1 MKKWLS
7 RPKFIYV
14 SPWLLAA
21 ATGLLVLIVV
31 TFAVSNIQ
39 REKRLMLNAMLQ
51 KAATL
56 HRVIRSGARAS
67 YISDLRRGIWKP
79 DPWQDH
85 VQRIVDHLS
94 DDPDL
99 SFITV
104 VDDKGMVFAHSRHDM
119 CGQQLELELPE
130 DLRIKNHKGPFI
142 YRVVREKK
150 FGRFFEVIRSFT
162 PFQPIL
168 PRIPLSLQELHKRFS
183 MPFGFGS
190 FRKDSRAYYLIVAL
204 DMKGYDRAL
213 GRLRFQVV
221 MLSLAMLLVGVGG
234 WLSLA
239 AVQGYRVSR
248 KALHEIKAFTGLLV
262 SKLPVGIIATDTRGR
277 ITTWNHAIAQLIGV
291 EATQAIG
298 KKTKELL
305 PPMLAGFFS
314 TSGVHSDSSDE
325 QSGREVR
332 LVVLGDEVVLNCHH
346 LVISD
351 RTGEPEGEVLLI
363 SNMTDL
369 KNLEKKMRETERLA
383 AVGRMAAGVAHEV
396 RNPLSSV
403 KGLALLLQ
411 GKFPPKSNEHETAT
425 LLIQEVERM
434 NRTISELL
442 SFARPT
448 ALNLTNVD
456 VGELL
461 ERQVRL
467 MEADAAS
474 EGITFTLDLA
484 ENLQLITADQDRLN
498 QVFINILLNAVQAM
512 TAGGEII
519 VSACANMNSKII
531 TISFADTGSG
541 MKKET
546 LKQVFFPYFT
556 TRTNGTGIGMALSQK
571 VIADHGGTIHVQS
584 VPGQGTTVT
593 IELPIKAGLQ

>member
-1 MKKWLS
+1 
-7 RPKFIYV
+7 
-14 SPWLLAA
+14 
-21 ATGLLVLIVV
+21 
-31 TFAVSNIQ
+31 
-39 REKRLMLNAMLQ
+39 
-51 KAATL
+51 
-56 HRVIRSGARAS
+56 
-67 YISDLRRGIWKP
+67 
-79 DPWQDH
+79 
-85 VQRIVDHLS
+85 
-94 DDPDL
+94 
-99 SFITV
+99 
-104 VDDKGMVFAHSRHDM
+104 
-119 CGQQLELELPE
+119 
-130 DLRIKNHKGPFI
+130 
-142 YRVVREKK
+142 
-150 FGRFFEVIRSFT
+150 
-162 PFQPIL
+162 
-168 PRIPLSLQELHKRFS
+168 LQELHKRFS
-183 MPFGFGS
+183 LPFGFGS
-190 FRKDSRAYYLIVAL
+190 FREDSRAYYLIVAL

-221 MLSLAMLLVGVGG
+221 MLSLTMLLVGVGG

-277 ITTWNHAIAQLIGV
+277 ITTWNHAISQLIGV

-298 KKTKELL
+298 KKPEELL

-314 TSGVHSDSSDE
+314 TSGVHFDSSDE
-325 QSGREVR
+325 QSGHDVR
-332 LVVLGDEVVLNCHH
+332 LVVQGDEVVLNCHH

-351 RTGEPEGEVLLI
+351 RTGDPEGEVLLI

-442 SFARPT
+442 SFARPA
-448 ALNLTNVD
+448 ALDLTNVD
-456 VGELL
+456 VGEFL

-484 ENLQLITADQDRLN
+484 EDLPLITADQDRLN

-519 VSACANMNSKII
+519 VSACANMNSKTII
-531 TISFADTGSG
+531 ISFADTGSG
-541 MKKET
+541 MEKET

-556 TRTNGTGIGMALSQK
+556 TRKNGTGIGMALSQK

-584 VPGQGTTVT
+584 VPGRGTTVT
-593 IELPIKAGLQ
+593 IELPMKAGPQ

>member
-1 MKKWLS
+1 MKWLS

-39 REKRLMLNAMLQ
+39 REKRLMINAMLQ

-79 DPWQDH
+79 DPWQVH
-85 VQRIVDHLS
+85 VQRIIDHLS

-104 VDDKGMVFAHSRHDM
+104 VDDRGMAFAHSRQAM
-119 CGQQLELELPE
+119 CGKQLDLQLPA
-130 DLRIKNHKGPFI
+130 DLPNKGRKRPFI
-142 YRVVREKK
+142 YRVVQEKEL
-150 FGRFFEVIRSFT
+150 GRFFEVIRSFT
-162 PFQPIL
+162 PFQPML
-168 PRIPLSLQELHKRFS
+168 PRIPLSLQELHRQFS
-183 MPFGFGS
+183 MPFGFGRFPAGS
-190 FRKDSRAYYLIVAL
+190 KGYYIIVAL
-204 DMKGYDRAL
+204 DMKGYDHAL

-221 MLSLAMLLVGVGG
+221 MLSLTMLLVGVGG
-234 WLSLA
+234 WLSLS

-262 SKLPVGIIATDTRGR
+262 SKLPVGIIATDIRGH
-277 ITTWNHAIAQLIGV
+277 ITTWNRAVEQLMGI
-291 EATQAIG
+291 EAPRAIG
-298 KKTKELL
+298 KKPEEIL
-305 PPMLAGFFS
+305 PRKLADFFS
-314 TSGVHSDSSDE
+314 VSGAHSESYVE
-325 QSGREVR
+325 QAGQEVR
-332 LVVLGDEVVLNCHH
+332 LIVHEEEVVLNCHH

-351 RTGEPEGEVLLI
+351 RSEKAEGEVLLI
-363 SNMTDL
+363 SNLTAL
-369 KNLEKKMRETERLA
+369 KNLEKEMRETERLA

-411 GKFPPKSNEHETAT
+411 GKFPQKSNEHETAT

-442 SFARPT
+442 SFARP
-448 ALNLTNVD
+448 APLDLADID

-461 ERQVRL
+461 KRQVRL
-467 MEADAAS
+467 LAADAAS
-474 EGITFTLDLA
+474 DGIMFTLDLA
-484 ENLQLITADQDRLN
+484 DDLRSIAGDQDRLN
-498 QVFINILLNAVQAM
+498 QVFINILLNAMQAM
-512 TAGGEII
+512 TDGGELI
-519 VSACANMNSKII
+519 VSAHNNTGNKTVVI
-531 TISFADTGSG
+531 TVADAGPG
-541 MKKET
+541 MEKET
-546 LKQVFFPYFT
+546 LNQVFFPYFT
-556 TRTNGTGIGMALSQK
+556 TKKSGTGIGLAISQK
-571 VIADHGGTIHVQS
+571 VIADHGGTIQVQS
-584 VPGQGTTVT
+584 VPGRGTVVT
-593 IELPIKAGLQ
+593 IELPVKAAGAQ